1 MAGSDRL
8 KRPFRVGVMRGPS
21 QDFKPIA
28 TVGLARDGGVFV
40 APAPVR
46 DFSWVYGNLQPGQ
59 VPEIGEHVTTVQRPK
74 LHYHRSGIVRVTLTG
89 ADLEPREARYPAIPT
104 MRRGQI
110 LSILT
115 VRPWELKTRPGDPP
129 KGDIIAIE
137 PRWPEAIAFSLS
149 VVTLPWEARHTA
161 ADLGDLAPIGMLAGD
176 PSRIVVDMVGH
187 DVRALVV
194 VLVTVSHEPEGWL
207 EPGTTVAAIPWT
219 TGKAGDEPREAFGL
233 WSSSVRNPLIR
244 LDTDTEVLS
253 VDDLTRPREGVVR
266 SMTITDKVSDMQERY
281 WRKQ

>member
-1 MAGSDRL
+1 
-8 KRPFRVGVMRGPS
+8 
-21 QDFKPIA
+21 
-28 TVGLARDGGVFV
+28 
-40 APAPVR
+40 
-46 DFSWVYGNLQPGQ
+46 
-59 VPEIGEHVTTVQRPK
+59 
-74 LHYHRSGIVRVTLTG
+74 
-89 ADLEPREARYPAIPT
+89 
-104 MRRGQI
+104 
-110 LSILT
+110 
-115 VRPWELKTRPGDPP
+115 
-129 KGDIIAIE
+129 
-137 PRWPEAIAFSLS
+137 
-149 VVTLPWEARHTA
+149 
-161 ADLGDLAPIGMLAGD
+161 
-176 PSRIVVDMVGH
+176 MVGH